1 MKQAIVLGGL
11 LAVALVGSYVTW
23 TAPEETVARKA
34 TDVLVYRA
42 DAGSVS
48 AVTWTEEARTVR
60 LEQRTDAAGTWLW
73 VEQTDKTK
81 VVPPT
86 PEAVEGQPP
95 PPAPEPQVTEET
107 SRFTGNDQ
115 AGEIWTAFAPLYALR
130 ELTLTPDSDLTTYGL
145 DAPKAKIEV
154 ALKDRTVTLEVGG
167 EAYGTR
173 DRYVRAEGRVYL
185 VDDATI
191 RPIQFAKS
199 RLVERK
205 LQPFEEADIEQIAV
219 RRGADAR
226 TFVQKNAADRSNA
239 FWADA
244 AKPDE
249 RDVEGTTWLGKLF
262 RLRAKSFVD
271 EATVGTLVPV
281 FAFDVKGADGAW
293 TVEVAKVEKEGAVEY
308 YARSSFL
315 RALVDVTRS
324 LAEEPVADLDTLF
337 DGVAAPAEPTP
348 AAPPEAP
355 AGEPKTDR
363 SAPARLPSNLDKL
376 PLQ

>member
-11 LAVALVGSYVTW
+11 LAVALVGAYVTW
-23 TAPEETVARKA
+23 TAPEESVARKA

-42 DAGSVS
+42 DAGSVA

-60 LEQRTDAAGTWLW
+60 LEQRSDASGTWLW
-73 VEQTDKTK
+73 VEQTDRTK
-81 VVPPT
+81 VVPPA

-95 PPAPEPQVTEET
+95 PPAPEPEITEEST
-107 SRFTGNDQ
+107 RFTGNDQ
-115 AGEIWTAFAPLYALR
+115 ATEIWTAFAPLYALR
-130 ELTLTPDSDLTTYGL
+130 ELTLTPDTDLTTYGL
-145 DAPKAKIEV
+145 DAPKATIEV
-154 ALKDRTVTLEVGG
+154 ALKDRSVTLEVGG

-173 DRYVRAEGRVYL
+173 DRYVRADGRVYL

-205 LQPFEEADIEQIAV
+205 LQPFEEADIEQISV

-226 TFVQKNAADRSNA
+226 AFVQKNTADRANA

-244 AKPDE
+244 TKPED

-271 EATVGTLVPV
+271 EATVGALVPV
-281 FAFDVKGADGAW
+281 FAFDVKGADGSW
-293 TVEVAKVEKEGAVEY
+293 TVEIARVEKDGAVEY

-324 LAEEPVADLDTLF
+324 LAEEPIADLDTLF
-337 DGVAAPAEPTP
+337 DGVAAPAEPP
-348 AAPPEAP
+348 VEAPPEAP
-355 AGEPKTDR
+355 AGEPKQER
-363 SAPARLPSNLDKL
+363 GPAKLPSSLDAL
-376 PLQ
+376 PPR

>member
-11 LAVALVGSYVTW
+11 LAVALVGSYLTW

-42 DAGSVS
+42 DASAVS
-48 AVTWTEEARTVR
+48 AVTWSEEARSVR
-60 LEQRTDAAGTWLW
+60 LEQRSDASGTWLW
-73 VEQTDKTK
+73 VEQVDKTK
-81 VVPPT
+81 VVPPA
-86 PEAVEGQPP
+86 PEPVEGQEP

-107 SRFTGNDQ
+107 TRFTGNDQ
-115 AGEIWTAFAPLYALR
+115 ASEIWTAFAPLYALR
-130 ELTLTPDSDLTTYGL
+130 ELTLTPDTDLTTYGL
-145 DAPKAKIEV
+145 DAPKATIEV
-154 ALKDRTVTLEVGG
+154 TLKDRTVKLEVGG

-173 DRYVRAEGRVYL
+173 DRYVRADGRVYL

-226 TFVQKNAADRSNA
+226 AFVQKNAADRSNA

-244 AKPDE
+244 AKPDD

-271 EATVGTLVPV
+271 EATVGTLTPV
-281 FAFDVKGADGAW
+281 FAFDVKGGEGAW
-293 TVEVAKVEKEGAVEY
+293 TVEVAKVEKEGEVTY

-315 RALVDVTRS
+315 RALVDLTKS
-324 LAEEPVADLDTLF
+324 LAEEPIADLDTLF
-337 DGVAAPAEPTP
+337 DGVSAPAEEP
-348 AAPPEAP
+348 AAPPAEAP
-355 AGEPKTDR
+355 RGEPKLER
-363 SAPARLPSNLDKL
+363 APVPMPPNLDG
-376 PLQ
+376 PPTP